1 MPHELTPVTNAVAG
15 TSVARQRL
23 AWMLGASF
31 ALFAS
36 LVAWASLAT
45 LEQVARARGQVI
57 ASARTQ
63 VVQAAT
69 DGQIV
74 EVSVREGQRVS
85 RGQRLVQLDRAE
97 AEAAVAD
104 ARAKVAALHA
114 ALARLQA
121 EVLGRSL
128 VFPAPA
134 QDYPVFMDNQRQLF
148 HRRKAALDAEV
159 DALSRSLAITR
170 EELRM
175 ASDLLASGDIGRSEV
190 LRLQRQEAELLGQVN
205 SRRHRFFQD
214 AQEAMT
220 KAEEDL
226 STQRQVL
233 AEREVHLDR
242 MQVLAPADGL
252 VRNIQITTPG
262 ARVRPGEV
270 ILELLPTSGQQV
282 LEAKL
287 LPADIA
293 YVHPGTRAAVK
304 LDAFDYIVHG
314 VLQGVVTY
322 VSPDAL
328 QERTARGDESFYRV
342 LVELDREH
350 LDRRNRSAPERPIQL
365 QAGMFSTVEFI
376 VGRHTVLQY
385 LAKPLLKTAGEALGE
400 R

>member
-1 MPHELTPVTNAVAG
+1 MSPDRTGPTAIA
-15 TSVARQRL
+15 ARTAASPRRL
-23 AWMLGASF
+23 AWLLAASV
-31 ALFAS
+31 ALFGG
-36 LVAWASLAT
+36 LLFWASQAP

-74 EVSVREGQRVS
+74 EVSVREGQRVV
-85 RGQRLVQLDRAE
+85 RGQRLVQLNRAE

-104 ARAKVAALHA
+104 SRAKVAALHA

-121 EVLGRSL
+121 EVMGRPL
-128 VFPAPA
+128 VFPDLARAYPA
-134 QDYPVFMDNQRQLF
+134 FVDNQRLLF
-148 HRRKAALDAEV
+148 QRRKAALDAEV
-159 DALSRSLAITR
+159 DALSRSLALTR
-170 EELRM
+170 EELQL
-175 ASDLLASGDIGRSEV
+175 ASGLLASGDIGRAEV
-190 LRLQRQEAELLGQVN
+190 LRLQKQEAELVGQVN
-205 SRRHRFFQD
+205 SRRNRFFQD

-226 STQRQVL
+226 STQQQVL
-233 AEREVHLDR
+233 AEREVQLDR
-242 MQVLAPADGL
+242 MQLLAPADGL

-270 ILELLPTSGQQV
+270 ILELLPTVGLQV

-293 YVHPGTRAAVK
+293 YVRQGTRAAVK
-304 LDAFDYIVHG
+304 LDAFDYTVHG
-314 VLQGVVTY
+314 VLQGMVAY

-328 QERTARGDESFYRV
+328 QERTAQGDESFYRV
-342 LVELDREH
+342 LVEVDRAH
-350 LDRRNRSAPERPIQL
+350 LEQRNRDARNKPIQL
-365 QAGMFSTVEFI
+365 QAGMFATVEFI
-376 VGRHTVLQY
+376 VGEHTVLQY
-385 LAKPLLKTAGEALGE
+385 LAKPLLKTTGEALGE